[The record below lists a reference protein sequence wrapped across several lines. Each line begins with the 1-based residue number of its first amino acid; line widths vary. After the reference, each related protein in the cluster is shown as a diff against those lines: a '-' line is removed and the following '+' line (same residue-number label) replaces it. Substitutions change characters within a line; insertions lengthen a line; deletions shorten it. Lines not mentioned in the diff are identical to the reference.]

1 MMSDEQQDKIG
12 EFEIRM
18 GPQDATAKT
27 EMPLRILI
35 LGDFV
40 PEMPDVRDWSAAS
53 RLINVTPR
61 NFQLVMQQL
70 EPRLSLDVPNR
81 LSDSPKELTVELSF
95 SDMKAFR
102 PEGIVTQVD
111 ELAKLLEMRQLINQV
126 GDRKITLQEFN
137 ERSKQTGVEPAW
149 VERFHRMLSSPDA
162 SAEPEP
168 PPPPPPE
175 RTSSPPKEA
184 PEPDGDV
191 LDSLLGMVDL
201 GDEKAGTE
209 QPKTHVD
216 GFISAILQPQKRE
229 AKADRSVVETI
240 IDELDQTISRQVNE
254 ILHHSK
260 FQQLESAWRGL
271 RFLID
276 RTDFRED
283 IKVEMLPVHRDELRD
298 AIYHQVLMPEH
309 NEVTE
314 TPLSVMMA
322 DYEFYR
328 SPEDVELLK
337 DIAEMAASIHVP
349 FVASVGPEFFGV
361 QTAEELTALP
371 MLRSYFKQPEYANW
385 SALRD
390 DENSQYIALT
400 LPRFLLRHTYGTEGI
415 RVKGFSFAEQTE
427 SVTDY
432 LWGRG
437 SFAVVSAL
445 VRSFAEDGFGVNI
458 TGLSGGGIVE
468 NLPVWSY
475 RVNGR
480 EVQIPLDVNVS
491 LSQGRE
497 KEFVDEGFVL
507 LSSRVNDNK
516 AIILSAPTIHRPK
529 TYTDQKETEE
539 SRLHATLPYQLFASR
554 MTHYLRLMVREIST
568 GLTAEQVQRALAG
581 KLQLALAKS
590 GAGLPP
596 EAVMV
601 EVSGSE
607 NEPDYYSATLRIK
620 PPFQILGRDVH
631 LLLGLQLHR

>member
-1 MMSDEQQDKIG
+1 MSDEQQDGIG

-27 EMPLRILI
+27 EMPLRILV

-40 PEMPDVRDWSAAS
+40 PEMPDVRNWSAAS
-53 RLINVTPR
+53 RLINVNQR

-70 EPRLSLDVPNR
+70 GPRLSLDVPNR
-81 LSDSPKELTVELSF
+81 IGDSPKELTVELTL

-102 PEGIVTQVD
+102 PERIVPQVD
-111 ELAKLLEMRQLINQV
+111 ELAKLLKMRQLVSQIRE
-126 GDRKITLQEFN
+126 RKITLQEFDL
-137 ERSKQTGVEPAW
+137 RAKQTGVETAW
-149 VERFHRMLSSPDA
+149 IERFHRMLSSPDA
-162 SAEPEP
+162 PAKPEP
-168 PPPPPPE
+168 PSPPPPE
-175 RTSSPPKEA
+175 QTLSPPKEA
-184 PEPDGDV
+184 PKPDGDV
-191 LDSLLGMVDL
+191 LDSLMGMVDL
-201 GDEKAGTE
+201 GDEQAAPE
-209 QPKTHVD
+209 RPKSHVG
-216 GFISAILQPQKRE
+216 GFIDAILQPQKRGP
-229 AKADRSVVETI
+229 KADRSAAENI
-240 IDELDQTISRQVNE
+240 IDELDRTISHQVNE

-271 RFLID
+271 KFLID

-283 IKVEMLPVHRDELRD
+283 IKVEILPVHRDELRD

-314 TPLSVMMA
+314 TPLSVVIA
-322 DYEFYR
+322 DCEFYR

-349 FVASVGPEFFGV
+349 FIASVGPKFFGV

-400 LPRFLLRHTYGTEGI
+400 VPRFLLRHSYGADGI
-415 RVKGFSFAEQTE
+415 RVKGFDFAERTE
-427 SVTDY
+427 SAADY

-437 SFAVVSAL
+437 SFAVASAL
-445 VRSFAEDGFGVNI
+445 VRSFAEDGFGINI
-458 TGLSGGGIVE
+458 TGLGGGGIVE

-475 RVNGR
+475 RINGR
-480 EVQIPLDVNVS
+480 EVQIPLDVNIS

-507 LSSRVNDNK
+507 LSSRVNDNR
-516 AIILSAPTIHRPK
+516 AVILSTPTIYRPK
-529 TYTDQKETEE
+529 TYTDPKETEE
-539 SRLHATLPYQLFASR
+539 SRLHATLPYQLFATR

-568 GLTAEQVQRALAG
+568 GLTAEQVRRALAG

-601 EVSGSE
+601 EVSGNE